1 MWNPFTLISS
11 KVHTCFSLQ
20 TYIFNLFADPKLCRQ
35 IVQFCGNKLSIQILE
50 LYSVAEDTCQA
61 RFLIHIL
68 LQKIPFGA
76 DSWFTLCRRRYH
88 AWAQNQR
95 IPPCIWQGA
104 CLHKKPKQQVE
115 EMSLLL
121 MIEFWSI
128 IKACTIYKLGEH
140 NSFEDEWGSGSWL

>member
-1 MWNPFTLISS
+1 MWNLFALISS

-20 TYIFNLFADPKLCRQ
+20 TYLFNMFADPELC
-35 IVQFCGNKLSIQILE
+35 NKVSIQILE
-50 LYSVAEDTCQA
+50 LYSVAEDTYQA

-76 DSWFTLCRRRYH
+76 DSWFTFCRRRYH
-88 AWAQNQR
+88 AWAQNQS

-140 NSFEDEWGSGSWL
+140 NSFEDEWGSGSCL